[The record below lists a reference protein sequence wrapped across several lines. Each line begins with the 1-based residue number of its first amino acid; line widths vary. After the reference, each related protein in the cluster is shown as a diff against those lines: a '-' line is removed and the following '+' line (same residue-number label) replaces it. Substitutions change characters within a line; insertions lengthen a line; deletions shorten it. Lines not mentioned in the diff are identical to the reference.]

1 MWLMLGRSQTEY
13 ANEIVLTFALIVV
26 TMQVEEIDMAN
37 TLQVRIDDD
46 LKTQATMVY
55 DQLGID
61 LSTAVRMFL
70 KKSVAVNGIP
80 FEVKNEYRRDRAV
93 AALNECR
100 TLSEENGNSN
110 MSLEDINA
118 EIAAYRKEE
127 RDRK

>member
-1 MWLMLGRSQTEY
+1 
-13 ANEIVLTFALIVV
+13 
-26 TMQVEEIDMAN
+26 MAN

-80 FEVKNEYRRDRAV
+80 FEVKNDSSRDRAM
-93 AALNECR
+93 AALNKAR
-100 TLSEENGNSN
+100 NISKANGNSQ
-110 MSLEDINA
+110 MTLDEINA
-118 EIAAYRKEE
+118 EIAAARKE
-127 RDRK
+127 RKKNK

>member
-1 MWLMLGRSQTEY
+1 
-13 ANEIVLTFALIVV
+13 
-26 TMQVEEIDMAN
+26 MAN

-80 FEVKNEYRRDRAV
+80 FEVRNDSSRDRAM

-100 TLSEENGNSN
+100 EISESNGNSE
-110 MSLEDINA
+110 MTLDEINA
-118 EIAAYRKEE
+118 EIAAYRRE
-127 RDRK
+127 RKARK